1 MGSETAANL
10 HVCTNDPSWVCTGSE
25 SSESARRQ
33 HVESAKAANLQSLH
47 DGSTLGP
54 YSSEWGLQQQRIY
67 LVDESSDWVCN
78 SSESSKSARRQHS
91 GSASSE
97 SSKSART
104 AARWVCKAA
113 NLQRLHEWQHVGSAS
128 SEISSPH
135 ERQQTKSAKQR
146 VLNPKVYW
154 KLRLEGPHVTGIV
167 IKGSV
172 DCIWANSTLIE
183 EFQ

>member
-1 MGSETAANL
+1 MGSATAANL
-10 HVCTNDPSWVCTGSE
+10 HVCTNDTSWVCNGSE

-33 HVESAKAANLQSLH
+33 RVESAKAANLQSLH

-91 GSASSE
+91 GFSSSE

-104 AARWVCKAA
+104 AARWVSKAA
-113 NLQRLHEWQHVGSAS
+113 NLQRLHERQHVGSAS
-128 SEISSPH
+128 SEISSPQ

-146 VLNPKVYW
+146 VLNPKVHW

-183 EFQ
+183 ECQ